1 MERCEAD
8 RQQAAEAAVAQ
19 LRAEKA
25 AADRRTLS
33 IVQLADKLLGYGPS
47 RDSIR
52 EELVNR
58 KVAQLAEGFLAQ
70 LKADAIIIRP

>member
-47 RDSIR
+47 RAKMNTPPNPAR
-52 EELVNR
+52 
-58 KVAQLAEGFLAQ
+58 
-70 LKADAIIIRP
+70 

>member
-33 IVQLADKLLGYGPS
+33 IVQLADKLLG
-47 RDSIR
+47 
-52 EELVNR
+52 
-58 KVAQLAEGFLAQ
+58 
-70 LKADAIIIRP
+70 